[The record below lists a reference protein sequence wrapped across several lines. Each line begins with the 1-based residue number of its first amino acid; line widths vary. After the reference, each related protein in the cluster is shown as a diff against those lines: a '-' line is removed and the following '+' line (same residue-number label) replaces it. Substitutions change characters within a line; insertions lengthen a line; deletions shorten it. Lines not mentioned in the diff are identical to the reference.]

1 MTSPPDPLATLEL
14 HVGRLFTVGVAVSAV
29 VLAAG
34 LAMFLLAPESP
45 TTDYVL
51 DAGLLILM
59 ATPMLR
65 VLLSVVEYIRMRDW
79 LFVTT
84 TLAVVAELSVTV
96 ISALRGKM

>member
-1 MTSPPDPLATLEL
+1 MTPPLDPLTTLEI

-29 VLAAG
+29 VLAVG

-45 TTDYVL
+45 TTSYLL

-79 LFVTT
+79 VFVTT

-96 ISALRGKM
+96 ISALRGRM